1 LVRNYHNHTPQR
13 GGFGLPFTF
22 SGILNTSMK
31 LLLTQIFLIL
41 LLAGCTKPSIDIFDK
56 WWEKVENKK
65 KLSSSDQK
73 LIIEAEEKAWE
84 DVDKESVII
93 PPKKPTK

>member
-1 LVRNYHNHTPQR
+1 
-13 GGFGLPFTF
+13 
-22 SGILNTSMK
+22 MK

-41 LLAGCTKPSIDIFDK
+41 LLAGCTKPSIDVFDK
-56 WWEKVENKK
+56 WWEKIENKK
-65 KLSSSDQK
+65 KLSPSDEK

-84 DVDKESVII
+84 DVDNEGIII

>member
-1 LVRNYHNHTPQR
+1 
-13 GGFGLPFTF
+13 
-22 SGILNTSMK
+22 MK

-41 LLAGCTKPSIDIFDK
+41 LLAGCTKPSIDVFDK
-56 WWEKVENKK
+56 WWEKIENKK
-65 KLSSSDQK
+65 KLSPSDEK

-84 DVDKESVII
+84 DVDKEGIII

>member
-1 LVRNYHNHTPQR
+1 
-13 GGFGLPFTF
+13 
-22 SGILNTSMK
+22 MK

-41 LLAGCTKPSIDIFDK
+41 LLAGCTKPSIDVFDK
-56 WWEKVENKK
+56 WWEKIENKK
-65 KLSSSDQK
+65 KLSPSDEK

-84 DVDKESVII
+84 DVDKEGVII

>member
-1 LVRNYHNHTPQR
+1 
-13 GGFGLPFTF
+13 
-22 SGILNTSMK
+22 MK

-41 LLAGCTKPSIDIFDK
+41 LLTGCAKPSLDVFDK
-56 WWEKVENKK
+56 WWEKIENKK
-65 KLSSSDQK
+65 KLSPSDEK

>member
-1 LVRNYHNHTPQR
+1 
-13 GGFGLPFTF
+13 
-22 SGILNTSMK
+22 MK

-41 LLAGCTKPSIDIFDK
+41 LLAGCTKPSIDVFDK
-56 WWEKVENKK
+56 WWEKIENKK
-65 KLSSSDQK
+65 KLSPSDEK